1 MVLFLALSAFFIALF
16 VYYLS
21 FRYPNFLVFMSIF
34 VNILDLLVILYKFG
48 GLEFLKTL
56 VR

>member
-1 MVLFLALSAFFIALF
+1 MVLFLALSAFFISLL

-48 GLEFLKTL
+48 GLEFIKTL